1 MTSNRNGSSQS
12 RSAKDR
18 FSGVSTAMQ
27 RFIEKVKPKKSDG
40 GLQTQDHRKNLT
52 ILDQRLD
59 LRIVDVETG
68 LERVKDE
75 IEKVDPSGETAIA
88 EATKYFQQLK
98 QMVEDREK
106 EVLEEIEKSCTERK
120 SDLRAQKAAMM
131 FQKVTLKNAANMS
144 EDMLKPE
151 RNATDEELQ
160 EMKEKITD
168 SFGAMME
175 KTYLPVSGVVKFTK
189 SPGLEVLESVVG
201 TAGGVS
207 SKMAGLT
214 DRPNLT
220 FGRFGRQNGEFDGP
234 TGMAVRPSGHI
245 AIVDKGNSRVQ
256 VFDDKG
262 TFLKSFRTN
271 CKICMGLDA
280 DDDGNYFISS
290 WSDECVMKFT
300 KTGELVNKY
309 PLEDGR
315 TRFNPCGLKV
325 VSDRFKKEIP
335 LLSKEPG
342 QVLVVV
348 DNYSNCVLLLRVDGE
363 KLGII
368 KQIGKDKLEAPRYVV
383 VDQKRCLI
391 LVTDIE
397 DNEVVAFNFSGE
409 EEFSY
414 GERGDEDGEFEG
426 PSGIAIDKQDQT
438 IIVANHYD
446 SRIQIFKYDTCE
458 DGLTLSYQRTIAR
471 RHLGSPYD
479 MCVSQNRY
487 VLVANYR
494 TNCVEVYRYKL

>member
-1 MTSNRNGSSQS
+1 
-12 RSAKDR
+12 
-18 FSGVSTAMQ
+18 MQ
-27 RFIEKVKPKKSDG
+27 RFLNLVKLKKPEDEVHP
-40 GLQTQDHRKNLT
+40 QDCRKNLA
-52 ILDQRLD
+52 ILGQRLD
-59 LRIVDVETG
+59 LRMVDVETG
-68 LERVKDE
+68 LERVKEE
-75 IEKVDPSGETAIA
+75 IEKIDPSGVTARA
-88 EATKYFQQLK
+88 EATKYFQTLRR
-98 QMVEDREK
+98 MVDDREK
-106 EVLEEIEKSCTERK
+106 EVLEEIDKSCQERK
-120 SDLRAQKAAMM
+120 TELRSQKAAMM
-131 FQKVTLKNAANMS
+131 FQKATLKNSANMC
-144 EDMLKPE
+144 EETLKPE
-151 RNATDEELQ
+151 RKATDEELE
-160 EMKEKITD
+160 EMKEKITA
-168 SFGAMME
+168 SFGAMIE
-175 KTYLPVSGVVKFTK
+175 KTYLPVSGVVKFIQ
-189 SPGLEVLESVVG
+189 SPGLGLLENVVG
-201 TAGGVS
+201 KAGGLS
-207 SKMAGLT
+207 AKMAGLKDT
-214 DRPNLT
+214 PYLT
-220 FGRFGRQNGEFDGP
+220 FGRFGRQHGEFDGP

-245 AIVDKGNSRVQ
+245 AIVDQGNSRVQ
-256 VFDDKG
+256 VFDDQG

-271 CKICMGLDA
+271 CKISMGLDA

-300 KTGELVNKY
+300 KSGELVNKY

-325 VSDRFKKEIP
+325 ISEGFKQEIP

-348 DNYSNCVLLLRVDGE
+348 DNYSNSILLLRVDGGR
-363 KLGII
+363 LSII

-414 GERGDEDGEFEG
+414 GERGPEDGEFEG

-458 DGLTLSYQRTIAR
+458 DGLTLSYQRAVAR